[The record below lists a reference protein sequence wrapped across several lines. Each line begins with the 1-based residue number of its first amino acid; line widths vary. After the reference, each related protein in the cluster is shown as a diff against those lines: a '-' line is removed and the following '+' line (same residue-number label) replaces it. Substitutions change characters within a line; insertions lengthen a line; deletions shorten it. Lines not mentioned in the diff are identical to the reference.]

1 MHRVSIALLLAG
13 LSLSYVALAQ
23 ETKTTAKP
31 STTAAATGSLTD
43 LLKKRAD
50 FRAAMAKFEEEFPQ
64 AEPKRQA
71 EIQKIARA
79 TVTDYLTKTLPALG
93 KAAVAE
99 YQKDPEN
106 EKAED
111 AVLEYLSQSTAMNKF
126 MDVYTTTTTLIKS
139 GRKHPALYAMN
150 GMARFAMNDFAGA
163 KSVLTSAKTLD
174 EEGLPPDAQQYLD
187 VADKYAK
194 FYEEEKAIRA
204 AEAKAD
210 DLPRISLKTS
220 KGEIVVELF
229 ENEAPNAVA
238 NFISLTEKKFYDGV
252 KFHRVLGNFMA
263 QVGDPNSKDADPSND
278 GSGGPGYRI
287 GCECYQK
294 TARRHFQGSLSM
306 AHAGKDTGGSQFFI
320 THRPTPHLDPG
331 NTHPATGEPLNCHTV
346 FGRVIK
352 GMEIA
357 LAIQPGDT
365 LQTATVVRKRNHAYK
380 PKTMAE
386 KAAPPE

>member
-23 ETKTTAKP
+23 ESKTTAKP
-31 STTAAATGSLTD
+31 TATPAAAGSLKD
-43 LLKKRAD
+43 LLKKRQD
-50 FRAAMAKFEEEFPQ
+50 FRATMAKFEEEFPQ

-71 EIQKIARA
+71 EIQKTARA
-79 TVTDYLTKTLPALG
+79 TVTEYLTKTLPALG
-93 KAAVAE
+93 KVAMVE
-99 YQKDPEN
+99 YSKDPEN
-106 EKAED
+106 ESAED
-111 AVLEYLSQSTAMNKF
+111 AVLEYLSQSTALNRF
-126 MDVYTTTTTLIKS
+126 REVYEATETLIKG
-139 GRKHPALYAMN
+139 GRKHPALFAMN
-150 GMARFAMNDFAGA
+150 GMARFSMNDFAGA
-163 KSVLTSAKTLD
+163 KARLTESKTLD
-174 EEGLPPDAQQYLD
+174 EEGLPADAQQYLD

-194 FYEEEKAIRA
+194 FYDEEKAIRA
-204 AEAKAD
+204 KEAKAD
-210 DLPRISLKTS
+210 DLPRVSLKTS
-220 KGEIVVELF
+220 KGEIIVELY

-287 GCECYQK
+287 ACECYQK
-294 TARRHFQGSLSM
+294 TARRHFQGTLSM
-306 AHAGKDTGGSQFFI
+306 AHAGRDTGGSQFFI

-331 NTHPATGEPLNCHTV
+331 NVHPQTGQPLNCHTV

-365 LQTATVVRKRNHAYK
+365 LERATVVRKRDHAYK

-386 KAAPPE
+386 KAPPE

>member
-1 MHRVSIALLLAG
+1 MHRVSVALLLAG
-13 LSLSYVALAQ
+13 LSLSYAVFAQ
-23 ETKTTAKP
+23 EAKTTAKP
-31 STTAAATGSLTD
+31 AATSAATGSLKD
-43 LLKKRAD
+43 LLKKRQD
-50 FRAAMAKFEEEFPQ
+50 FRATMAKFEEEFPQ

-71 EIQKIARA
+71 EIQKVARA

-93 KAAVAE
+93 KAAIAE

-106 EKAED
+106 EPAED
-111 AVLEYLSQSTAMNKF
+111 AVLEYLSQSTAMNKY
-126 MDVYTTTTTLIKS
+126 MDVYNATTTLIKG

-150 GMARFAMNDFAGA
+150 GMARFAMNDFVGA

-187 VADKYAK
+187 VSDKYAK

-204 AEAKAD
+204 AEAKAN
-210 DLPRISLKTS
+210 DLPQVSLKTS

-278 GSGGPGYRI
+278 GTGGPGYRI
-287 GCECYQK
+287 ACECYQK

-306 AHAGKDTGGSQFFI
+306 AHAGKDSGGSQFFI

-331 NTHPATGEPLNCHTV
+331 NVHPQTGQPLNCHTV
-346 FGRVIK
+346 FGRVVK

-357 LAIQPGDT
+357 LALQPGDT
-365 LQTATVVRKRNHAYK
+365 LEKATVVRKRNHAYK

-386 KAAPPE
+386 KAPPE